1 MQRHLKTEAVVLKR
15 KYLLNRDAF
24 ITLFTQEEGKIT
36 ATAKGVRSMVSRRI
50 SSLMTGNLIRVVLY
64 RRLDHYYL
72 QSAEVTSLFLK

>member
-36 ATAKGVRSMVSRRI
+36 ATAKRG
-50 SSLMTGNLIRVVLY
+50 
-64 RRLDHYYL
+64 
-72 QSAEVTSLFLK
+72 AEHGKPADFIAHDR